1 MAPVVQ
7 RQLNYACIIF
17 EGNAMSN
24 IGFLA
29 LPVAMLTDSIR
40 SATSMLIPEFQP
52 AAMPIMERTLDG
64 QIAVVT
70 GAAGGLGSALVRSL
84 VRRNAIVAG
93 CDLNIEKIPNV
104 SSDGGVVYPY
114 RLDMRDPGDI
124 ERGIEAITTNHGNV
138 DILIHAA
145 VRHFPS
151 EVGKE
156 ARPFIDHS
164 PAQVLETLAV
174 AVTGPTL
181 LTQLVCKK
189 MVERGTGRIVFTGSM
204 HRNGTAG
211 LVMYAAAK
219 AYINALAR
227 GLFLELRE
235 YDIISSVANPG
246 GMNTGLHWHRHS
258 WMLDPSIVA
267 ETIVQQIVLPSN
279 VALLSFDM
287 VPHDPAHPDGF

>member
-1 MAPVVQ
+1 
-7 RQLNYACIIF
+7 
-17 EGNAMSN
+17 MS
-24 IGFLA
+24 I
-29 LPVAMLTDSIR
+29 S
-40 SATSMLIPEFQP
+40 EKQP
-52 AAMPIMERTLDG
+52 AAMPIEERSLAG

-84 VRRNAIVAG
+84 VRRNAIVVG
-93 CDLNIEKIPNV
+93 CDLDIEKVPNV
-104 SSDGGVVYPY
+104 SSDGSGITHPY
-114 RLDMRDPGDI
+114 RLDMTDPIDI
-124 ERGIEAITTNHGNV
+124 ERGIEAITIKHGNV

-181 LTQLVCKK
+181 LTQLVCKR

-246 GMNTGLHWHRHS
+246 GMNTSLHWHRHS
-258 WMLDPSIVA
+258 WMLDPSVVA
-267 ETIVQQIVLPSN
+267 ETIVQQIALPSN